1 MNATIASLTASVVLG
16 KRRALFLFILPGLLI
31 AMAVGIRVAA
41 GSDSSIAAMVLQT
54 FAIGTVVPLVGLIA
68 GTGVIGSEIDDGSI
82 VYVLAKP
89 IPRPLIVLTKL
100 LVAVG
105 TLFLFAAVPVLIAGV
120 VLAGLTDGIAVAFTI
135 GALLASVAYAALFL
149 LLAVLT
155 RHAVV
160 VGLLYALIWE
170 SLVGSFVPGA
180 RTLSIQQ
187 WAMSLTDRLVS
198 GDAAATI
205 EATVQPLVAVIL
217 LLVVTVGATWF
228 AGQRL
233 RSLTLTDAE

>member
-31 AMAVGIRVAA
+31 ALAVGIRVAA
-41 GSDSSIAAMVLQT
+41 GSSGSIAASVLQA
-54 FAIGTVVPLVGLIA
+54 FAVGTIVPLLGLIA

-89 IPRPLIVLTKL
+89 VPRPVIVLTKL

-105 TLFLFAAVPVLIAGV
+105 TLVLFAAVPVLIAGL
-120 VLAGLTDGIAVAFTI
+120 VLAGLTDGIAVAFTV
-135 GALLASVAYAALFL
+135 GALVASVAYAALFL

-187 WAMSLTDRLVS
+187 WAMSLTDQLVS
-198 GDAAATI
+198 GNAAASI
-205 EATVQPLVAVIL
+205 EASVQPAVAGVLLVA
-217 LLVVTVGATWF
+217 VTVGATWF